1 MQNLI
6 NSNLKKAQEL
16 CKTEESINADLNR
29 LHEELSFIAKTVSSK
44 VQQLEKIK
52 ADMKLLQEETSV
64 HILSGKWIAKEEPP
78 KNDVLSGVPATSA
91 AIILPALDRNNLWN
105 SLKNTLK
112 NIWKFF
118 SNRPKIKSQ
127 FGQAE

>member
-16 CKTEESINADLNR
+16 CKTEETINNDLAR
-29 LHEELSFIAKTVSSK
+29 LREELSFIAKTVNSK
-44 VQQLEKIK
+44 VQMLEKIR
-52 ADMKLLQEETSV
+52 ADMKILQEETSS

-78 KNDVLSGVPATSA
+78 KNDVLSGVPTTSA
-91 AIILPALDRNNLWN
+91 AILLPALDRNNLWN
-105 SLKNTLK
+105 SLKNMLK

-118 SNRPKIKSQ
+118 SSKRKPKNQSNLA
-127 FGQAE
+127 G